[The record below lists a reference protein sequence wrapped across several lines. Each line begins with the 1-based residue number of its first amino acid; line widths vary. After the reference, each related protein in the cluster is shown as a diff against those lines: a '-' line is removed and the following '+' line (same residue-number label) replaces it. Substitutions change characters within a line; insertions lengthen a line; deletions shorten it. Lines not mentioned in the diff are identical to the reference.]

1 MSVLEIS
8 IPKNS
13 LTIST
18 TKQTVQIQSGQS
30 KIIEITTNLAG
41 NSGSSSSLPPGGTT
55 GQILKKQS
63 DTNGDASWETLTIPT
78 EIPSGGSTGQILA
91 KASPTNGDVA
101 WATLNIPNDI
111 PIGGLTGQVLTKQ
124 SDTDRDITWQSVP
137 TPANELPSGG
147 STGQFLAKKTNANG
161 DVEWVS
167 ASQANGVSSTEA
179 IGLAI
184 IFG

>member
-30 KIIEITTNLAG
+30 KIIEISTNLAG
-41 NSGSSSSLPPGGTT
+41 NTGGSSSLPAGGTT
-55 GQILKKQS
+55 GQILTKQS
-63 DTNGDASWETLTIPT
+63 DTNGDASWETLTIPN
-78 EIPSGGSTGQILA
+78 EIPNGGG
-91 KASPTNGDVA
+91 V
-101 WATLNIPNDI
+101 
-111 PIGGLTGQVLTKQ
+111 GQVLSKLSILDQ
-124 SDTDRDITWQSVP
+124 HIGWQSIP
-137 TPANELPSGG
+137 TPANELPIGG
-147 STGQFLAKKTNANG
+147 STGQILAKKTNANG